1 MCEGTGSGILFP
13 MRKLVLLAF
22 AFLLAAPCRSQ
33 SIQELFGV
41 DPGPLLQEAYRQ
53 KAEYEARLERERAK
67 KAKGDWLGELTG
79 SVVVPKQDQACMLAA
94 VAKRLG
100 VAVPAGSAPAV
111 YRASQV
117 ILEDYQSY
125 YYSEF
130 GTQDTPRA
138 VATLYC
144 PSSNAIFIDDSAKST
159 TSRRSVDDALAGQ
172 FALYLQHKALGR
184 APGSAEAK
192 AAAAEVET
200 WFHATYTSRKLSACR

>member
-1 MCEGTGSGILFP
+1 
-13 MRKLVLLAF
+13 MRKLVLLAS

-79 SVVVPKQDQACMLAA
+79 SVVVPKQDQACMLVA

-111 YRASQV
+111 YRASRV

-130 GTQDTPRA
+130 GTKDTPRA

-144 PSSNAIFIDDSAKST
+144 PSNNAIFIDDRSKSYG
-159 TSRRSVDDALAGQ
+159 SGRGVDDALAGQ
-172 FALYLQHKALGR
+172 YALYLQHRVMGR
-184 APGSAEAK
+184 DPGSAEAK
-192 AAAAEVET
+192 AAAAGIEA
-200 WFHATYTSRKLSACR
+200 WFHEAYTAHKASACR